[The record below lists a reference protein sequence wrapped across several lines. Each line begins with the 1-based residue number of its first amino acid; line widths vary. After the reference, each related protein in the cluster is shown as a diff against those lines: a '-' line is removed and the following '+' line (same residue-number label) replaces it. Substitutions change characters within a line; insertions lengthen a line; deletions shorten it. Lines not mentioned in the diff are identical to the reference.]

1 MGEIKKKRNEKAG
14 RKERPP
20 FDAIWCQ
27 DGQSFSRSFALLLI
41 ENGLTLGIR
50 TSAEFRLVISF
61 DRVQTECK
69 LSWMDRIRVTQKRPK
84 IIIIEDEEEK
94 NEMKKQMR

>member
-1 MGEIKKKRNEKAG
+1 MKKQDARNDHLSPQSGAKAVNL
-14 RKERPP
+14 
-20 FDAIWCQ
+20 FL
-27 DGQSFSRSFALLLI
+27 RSFVLLLI

-69 LSWMDRIRVTQKRPK
+69 LSWMDRIRVTQKERKKKRQK
-84 IIIIEDEEEK
+84 IIITE
-94 NEMKKQMR
+94 